1 MSQVPR
7 GMESRMI
14 RCGDDGIEPC
24 GRTGASAH
32 RLMGCGEPGLAPI
45 GSWGM
50 RRTGASAHRLMGDAE
65 SRTPCRSS
73 KLSKVE
79 SLQFARANRDNFFSH
94 SS

>member
-32 RLMGCGEPGLAPI
+32 RLMGDAESLAAEPGLAPI

-50 RRTGASAHRLMGDAE
+50 R
-65 SRTPCRSS
+65 SREC
-73 KLSKVE
+73 LAV
-79 SLQFARANRDNFFSH
+79 QVN
-94 SS
+94 

>member
-7 GMESRMI
+7 GMESRMF

-24 GRTGASAH
+24 G
-32 RLMGCGEPGLAPI
+32 
-45 GSWGM
+45 
-50 RRTGASAHRLMGDAE
+50 RTGASAHRLMGDAE